1 MPPNAPA
8 DRLVKSIWYRASLR
22 PRLTVVLCF
31 VAVFAI
37 TLILAVHQ
45 YFLVRA
51 RELDQRLHRLE
62 LQAMT
67 LDVAVQNNKQQLRF
81 LRTSAER
88 MIAGPSAPFSPAL
101 DAPFQTVLKAQ
112 EEPVW
117 SLRLPESDVPIRGVG
132 ARQLA
137 NIPGL
142 QRTESTF
149 LDDLR
154 LSRLMSRLLSVQFR
168 LSTNLE
174 RTAFVS
180 ATGVVVAYPALSD
193 EQTVGLVQSLAS
205 SRLLQVSRQ
214 HPLDYDVIFDPMY
227 ERKSSAGPR
236 LLFGTPVMRN
246 DVVRGV
252 ILFVIPQRAVQDYM
266 RLDTTPDEIHA
277 LVQRNGTAIATSENT
292 FTATDENRLGRL
304 PAPWND
310 LSVAP
315 LFQTGGGVLSAHQS
329 LLLYTKLPS
338 TDLVLIDYVP
348 AKAVFLAVVRLTS
361 AVFAG
366 IWLLLGFLLWATLLV
381 VDQLLARQIALS
393 DQLKALSR
401 VDPLTNLA
409 NRRRLDEEFNV
420 FARGRHAD
428 RCVAFLMIDIDHFKR
443 VNDVWGHTV
452 GDEVLRH
459 LAGVTTA
466 VVRPPD
472 LVARFGGEEFCVLL
486 PNASADDAA
495 RVAERIRLAVAQT
508 AFTPGQAELRR
519 FAPGSEIWI
528 TVSIGVAEM
537 VSDNCPDL
545 ESLVAVADQRLYA
558 AKEGGRNRV
567 VADGPARS
575 CEVGR
580 QQE

>member
-1 MPPNAPA
+1 
-8 DRLVKSIWYRASLR
+8 
-22 PRLTVVLCF
+22 VLCF
-31 VAVFAI
+31 AVVFAI
-37 TLILAVHQ
+37 TLILAVDQ

-88 MIAGPSAPFSPAL
+88 MIADPSAPFSPAV
-101 DAPFQTVLKAQ
+101 DAPFETVLQAQ

-117 SLRLPESDVPIRGVG
+117 SLQLPESNVPIRGIG

-142 QRTESTF
+142 HRTESTF

-154 LSRLMSRLLSVQFR
+154 LSRLMTRLLSVQFQ

-174 RTAFVS
+174 RTVFVS

-193 EQTVGLVQSLAS
+193 DQTVGLVQSLAS
-205 SRLLQVSRQ
+205 SRLFQVSRQ

-227 ERKSSAGPR
+227 ERESSGGPR

-266 RLDTTPDEIHA
+266 RLDTTSDEFHA
-277 LVQRNGTAIATSENT
+277 LMERNGTAIATSGNT
-292 FTATDENRLGRL
+292 FTTADEKWFRTL

-315 LFQTGGGVLSAHQS
+315 LFQTGSGVLSARQN

-361 AVFAG
+361 AVFAA

-420 FARGRHAD
+420 FARGRQAD
-428 RCVAFLMIDIDHFKR
+428 RCVALLMIDIDHFKR
-443 VNDVWGHTV
+443 VNDAWGHTV

-459 LAGVTTA
+459 LAEVTTT

-486 PNASADDAA
+486 PNTSADEAA
-495 RVAERIRLAVAQT
+495 RVAERIRQAVAQT
-508 AFTPGQAELRR
+508 AYSLNHVAVSR
-519 FAPGSEIWI
+519 FAPGSEIRI

-545 ESLVAVADQRLYA
+545 ESLVAVADHRLYA
-558 AKEGGRNRV
+558 AKEGGRNKV
-567 VADGPARS
+567 VAGGPARS

-580 QQE
+580 QQD